1 MREELE
7 PSIIHAPSGR
17 WKCADDVTVPL
28 TSAGNGAGPGGAA
41 PGHGCEALTEHLLLP
56 LAGIIILG
64 IAAQWL
70 AWRLR
75 APSILLLL
83 LVGVLAGPVSGLL
96 DPDALLGHL
105 LLPAV
110 GLSVALILYEGGLTL
125 RFRELRGSGAL
136 LWSLVT
142 AGGVVTW
149 LATAVAGRFIL
160 GLSPALAIL
169 LGAVLVV
176 SGPTVILPLLR
187 EIRPR
192 GQAAAILKWE
202 GIIIDPIG
210 AMLAVLVFEGILSSG
225 LEETAHHVALAV
237 VKTIVAGGGIG
248 FVAGLLLA
256 FLLRVFWIPD
266 YLDNPVSIMFVI
278 GAYAAS
284 QQVQPESGLLAATV
298 MGITLANQKLADVR
312 HIVEFKENLRV
323 LLISSLFI
331 LLAARIRPE
340 ALGELGWGSLL
351 FLAVLIV
358 IVRPLSVFVS
368 GAAASLFGARPA
380 ASTAG
385 FLALIAPRGIVAAS
399 VASVFALRLAAEGFE
414 GASILVPLTF
424 LVIVGTVGFCSLT
437 GPPAARWLKLADP
450 NPQGVVLVGAHAW
463 ARAVA
468 EVLGQQGFRVLL
480 VDTNRDNIAAA
491 RLAGLDTYSGSILAE
506 YALDEMDLGGTG
518 RLIAATPNDWVN
530 VLAVQ
535 RMTRVFGR
543 SGVYQLPSPEE
554 QKDGR
559 SGHRHLHGRWVFGK
573 DMTFAKLAGHA
584 ARGATVR
591 ATPLTEE
598 FTFDSFRQMHGDG
611 AVPMFLVRDQKR
623 LIVLAED
630 QTAEPKPGDVL
641 ISLVDPEE
649 AAREG

>member
-1 MREELE
+1 MLQCGGLRPE
-7 PSIIHAPSGR
+7 
-17 WKCADDVTVPL
+17 T
-28 TSAGNGAGPGGAA
+28 GPGPVGR
-41 PGHGCEALTEHLLLP
+41 PQGHGCNTLTEHLLLP

-83 LVGVLAGPVSGLL
+83 LVGVFAGPVSGLL
-96 DPDALLGHL
+96 DPDALLGQL
-105 LLPAV
+105 LLPVV

-125 RFRELRGSGAL
+125 RFRELRGTGAL

-142 AGGVVTW
+142 AGGLVTW
-149 LATAVAGRFIL
+149 LATAAAGRFIL

-210 AMLAVLVFEGILSSG
+210 AMLAVLVFEGILIG
-225 LEETAHHVALAV
+225 GVEEAAHHVALAV
-237 VKTIVAGGGIG
+237 IKTIVASGGIG
-248 FVAGLLLA
+248 LVAGLLLA

-284 QQVQPESGLLAATV
+284 QQVQPESGLLAVTV

-351 FLAVLIV
+351 FLAVLII

-368 GAAASLFGARPA
+368 GAAASLFGARPTT
-380 ASTAG
+380 STAG

-414 GASILVPLTF
+414 GAGTLVPLTF

-450 NPQGVVLVGAHAW
+450 NPQGVVFVGAHAW
-463 ARAVA
+463 VRAVA
-468 EVLGQQGFRVLL
+468 DVLGQRGFRVLL
-480 VDTNRDNIAAA
+480 VDTNRNNIAAA

-554 QKDGR
+554 QKEGG
-559 SGHRHLHGRWVFGK
+559 SGHRHLHGRWAFGK

-584 ARGATVR
+584 ARGATVK

-598 FTFDSFRQMHGDG
+598 FTFESFRQMHGDR
-611 AVPMFLVRDQKR
+611 AVPMFLVRDEKR

-649 AAREG
+649 EPIEKG